1 MLVNNTVLI
10 LKGIVYISLNHIMRG
25 IIKCENI
32 MKEAQPITS
41 FTPYQTTI
49 RNLSERI
56 VRAQQP
62 IRVLDAIKWDPSIQ
76 ADFFKN
82 RFTKLPAVTP
92 EYYQQFPLPFD
103 SEQKK
108 IEFYDIERDIH
119 RQLGQF
125 STVGNIMLRMC
136 REYREL
142 ISMLEHRGKGEFSKL
157 SLQLYGS
164 SEDAFYA
171 GQPSLKDL
179 ANMISATLANLRLQE
194 QSFNDEATY
203 SSEQMVAILQERMD
217 VYFKES
223 ERRVTVKLSDGIIAD
238 SAAGA
243 DTIKVRTGATFTERD
258 LKIMEVHEGWV
269 HIGTT
274 LNGLSQPICTFLS
287 KGPPSSTVTQEG
299 LAIIIE
305 IFTFASYPG
314 RVQRLTD
321 RINAIAMAE
330 QGGNFLDVFQ
340 FYRDRGIADEEAYH
354 NTVRVFRGSTPE
366 NGPFTKDLVYSKGFV
381 LIYTYIQLAVERG
394 LTGNIPLLFT
404 GKTTLED
411 VRSLNDLIEEGIVI
425 PPKFIPPQFKDLA
438 ALSAWMCYSN
448 FIRKLSGDRIA
459 IDYKDVL

>member
-1 MLVNNTVLI
+1 M
-10 LKGIVYISLNHIMRG
+10 S
-25 IIKCENI
+25 
-32 MKEAQPITS
+32 QPHVTA
-41 FTPYQTTI
+41 FTPYQQTI
-49 RNLSERI
+49 RDLSERI

-62 IRVLDAIKWDPSIQ
+62 IRVLDAIKWDSAIQ
-76 ADFFKN
+76 AEFFKN
-82 RFTKLPAVTP
+82 KFKQLPQVTP
-92 EYYQQFPLPFD
+92 EYYQQHPVPFD
-103 SEQKK
+103 IEQKK

-119 RQLGQF
+119 RKLGQF

-142 ISMLEHRGKGEFSKL
+142 IRMLEHRGQEEFSKL
-157 SLQLYGS
+157 SLELYGS

-179 ANMISATLANLRLQE
+179 ANMISETLANLKMQE
-194 QSFNDEATY
+194 RTLTDNASYT
-203 SSEQMVAILQERMD
+203 SEQMVEILQHRMD
-217 VYFKES
+217 EYFKES
-223 ERRVTVKLSDGIIAD
+223 DRRVTVKLSDGIIAD

-243 DTIKVRTGATFTERD
+243 DTIKVRTGAMFTERD

-274 LNGLSQPICTFLS
+274 LNGLNQPICTFLS

-330 QGGNFLDVFQ
+330 QGANFLDVFQ
-340 FYRDRGIADEEAYH
+340 FYRDRGVADEDAYH
-354 NTVRVFRGSTPE
+354 STVRVFRGSTPD

-394 LTGNIPLLFT
+394 LISNIPLLFA

-411 VRSLNDLIEEGIVI
+411 VRSINDLIEEGIVV
-425 PPKFIPPQFKDLA
+425 PPKFVPPQFRDLA